1 MLKKLLFQTL
11 PFLIILLLCVPVI
24 LPYFNSGYFPTH
36 DGEWAVVRLGDM
48 FRTLRDMQFPPRYSG
63 ALNFG
68 YGYPLFNFAYPMP
81 YYIGVIFNLFLHS
94 FILSIK
100 LLFILSVLLSAV
112 FMYSASSKL
121 WSNKWS
127 GIVSSILYIYLPY
140 RMVDL
145 YVRGSVGESIA
156 MILFPFILLFALRL
170 FESPFSR
177 ITVLMLSV
185 SIGALVMTHNIMTIL
200 FLPVLVLFIGIR
212 IFIEKRFDVLQT
224 FLLCL
229 FFGAGLSFFFWFPAL
244 YEKSYILL
252 SKIPIADRNLYF
264 VPFDKLII
272 PSWDYGTPTEK
283 GAFTY
288 QLGLGQIGVIIVSFF
303 ILLFSFI
310 KSKFIQTPIK
320 KFAIIILFSYVIC
333 LLGTF
338 SISSLIW
345 TNTPLLSE
353 INYPW
358 TLLSQLGFLSSLL
371 AGFLVIE
378 GREIKIIVFIMA
390 IVAVAQVY
398 PYARPVKYSYYS
410 DQYYL
415 TNEATTTSS
424 QELMPLWV
432 TDRPTKHF
440 TDKVEVLSGNA
451 TISNT
456 VYNSNSVKF
465 KFTAASD
472 TVFKI
477 NTIFY
482 PGWRA
487 YINGV
492 ETKIDYQNPQGV
504 MTISAGKYA
513 DSVELF
519 FIETFPRAIA
529 NGVSI
534 LTFLVLLFVLLR
546 PLLKFR

>member
-100 LLFILSVLLSAV
+100 LLFILSVLLSSV
-112 FMYSASSKL
+112 FMYLASSKL

-244 YEKSYILL
+244 YEKSNILL

-288 QLGLGQIGVIIVSFF
+288 QLGLGQIGKVGCCWEVMFR
-303 ILLFSFI
+303 
-310 KSKFIQTPIK
+310 
-320 KFAIIILFSYVIC
+320 
-333 LLGTF
+333 
-338 SISSLIW
+338 SL
-345 TNTPLLSE
+345 
-353 INYPW
+353 
-358 TLLSQLGFLSSLL
+358 
-371 AGFLVIE
+371 
-378 GREIKIIVFIMA
+378 
-390 IVAVAQVY
+390 
-398 PYARPVKYSYYS
+398 
-410 DQYYL
+410 
-415 TNEATTTSS
+415 
-424 QELMPLWV
+424 
-432 TDRPTKHF
+432 
-440 TDKVEVLSGNA
+440 
-451 TISNT
+451 
-456 VYNSNSVKF
+456 
-465 KFTAASD
+465 
-472 TVFKI
+472 
-477 NTIFY
+477 
-482 PGWRA
+482 
-487 YINGV
+487 
-492 ETKIDYQNPQGV
+492 
-504 MTISAGKYA
+504 
-513 DSVELF
+513 
-519 FIETFPRAIA
+519 
-529 NGVSI
+529 
-534 LTFLVLLFVLLR
+534 
-546 PLLKFR
+546 

>member
-1 MLKKLLFQTL
+1 MLKKLLFGTL

-100 LLFILSVLLSAV
+100 LLFILSVLLSSV
-112 FMYSASSKL
+112 FMYLASSKL

-200 FLPVLVLFIGIR
+200 FLPVLVLFIGMR

-244 YEKSYILL
+244 YEKSNILL

-303 ILLFSFI
+303 ILLFSFV

-465 KFTAASD
+465 KFTATSD

>member
-100 LLFILSVLLSAV
+100 LLFILSVLLSSV
-112 FMYSASSKL
+112 FMYLASSKL

-244 YEKSYILL
+244 YEKSNILL

-415 TNEATTTSS
+415 TNEATTTRIDAA
-424 QELMPLWV
+424 L
-432 TDRPTKHF
+432 
-440 TDKVEVLSGNA
+440 GNRQA
-451 TISNT
+451 NQT
-456 VYNSNSVKF
+456 
-465 KFTAASD
+465 
-472 TVFKI
+472 
-477 NTIFY
+477 FY
-482 PGWRA
+482 
-487 YINGV
+487 
-492 ETKIDYQNPQGV
+492 
-504 MTISAGKYA
+504 
-513 DSVELF
+513 
-519 FIETFPRAIA
+519 
-529 NGVSI
+529 
-534 LTFLVLLFVLLR
+534 
-546 PLLKFR
+546 

>member
-100 LLFILSVLLSAV
+100 LLFILSVLLSSV
-112 FMYSASSKL
+112 FMYLASSKL

-244 YEKSYILL
+244 YEKSNILL

-465 KFTAASD
+465 KFTATSD

>member
-100 LLFILSVLLSAV
+100 LLFILSVLLSSV
-112 FMYSASSKL
+112 FMYLASSKL

-244 YEKSYILL
+244 YEKSNILL

-320 KFAIIILFSYVIC
+320 KFALIILFSYVIC

-465 KFTAASD
+465 KFTATSD

-519 FIETFPRAIA
+519 FTETFPRAIA

>member
-200 FLPVLVLFIGIR
+200 FLPVLVLFIGMR

-244 YEKSYILL
+244 YEKSNILL

-303 ILLFSFI
+303 ILLFSFV